1 MTTTLVN
8 WAFDLIAETTTSRF
22 VSRRHKRGR
31 LEPSPRCEPQRR
43 PRRLTCGSLTAVLH
57 LYSKKS
63 VRYLSRTHKTSKN
76 NAYQKPV
83 VTGGL
88 NRSLALSEILRP
100 RLELMKSDALIARFL
115 SKLRILGMIL
125 THTLVVAHADVPV
138 LLVLAIKLG
147 KETHPIFPIIFVKR
161 PLLQEPLVLL
171 QPVRVKELLAR
182 IAHFLPFKV
191 IQNVVIK
198 RRIGAIEDGP
208 QRHLY
213 EI

>member
-1 MTTTLVN
+1 MGFIAYVTLG
-8 WAFDLIAETTTSRF
+8 I
-22 VSRRHKRGR
+22 
-31 LEPSPRCEPQRR
+31 
-43 PRRLTCGSLTAVLH
+43 
-57 LYSKKS
+57 
-63 VRYLSRTHKTSKN
+63 
-76 NAYQKPV
+76 
-83 VTGGL
+83 
-88 NRSLALSEILRP
+88 LALVLDRGAMWDSCAEDYWIW
-100 RLELMKSDALIARFL
+100 MY
-115 SKLRILGMIL
+115 
-125 THTLVVAHADVPV
+125 V

-161 PLLQEPLVLL
+161 PLLQEPIVLL